1 MIPFNGCVETL
12 MKTSRLVFL
21 LLSVALL
28 LPVISGSLSR
38 ASTDEKASSDSLS
51 KNLSVFSEVLSLIR
65 RAYVEETSMEELLAG
80 ALDGSA
86 DALDPMA
93 TYVPLADVERYRAV
107 RQIGRQHSGLT
118 VARDRGISF
127 VVAVDPGSPGSAAG
141 LEQGDILAKIDDLST
156 RRLPLWRLQSI
167 LAGEVGS
174 ELALEVLRRGQTL
187 DLTLTLG
194 AYETEAPTMETVRG
208 ERVIR
213 LTRFDQEDVDTLR
226 GMLAELVAEDVGQLL
241 IDVRGVAGGDAGVAY
256 AMAGLLV
263 DGSLGE
269 LQARDEATI
278 HFQGR
283 ETPIWQGETV
293 ILIDSGTQGAGEIF
307 ATVMRQLG
315 QSQLVGRSSFG
326 LAGRQRLIALS
337 DGSQVLLTDAFYSGP
352 DGEPINQG
360 LVPDVRVV
368 DFGQQIMDDEEA
380 IEDLTL
386 ERGLELLQTGVDDV
400 REVA

>member
-1 MIPFNGCVETL
+1 
-12 MKTSRLVFL
+12 MKKSRLVFL
-21 LLSVALL
+21 LLSIALL

-80 ALDGSA
+80 ALDGSS

-93 TYVPLADVERYRAV
+93 TYVPVADVERYREV
-107 RQIGRQHSGLT
+107 RRIGRQHSGLT
-118 VARDRGISF
+118 VAKDRGIAF
-127 VVAVDPGSPGSAAG
+127 VVAVDPDSPGTEAG

-156 RRLPLWRLQSI
+156 RRLPLWRLQSA
-167 LAGEVGS
+167 LAGEPGTK
-174 ELALEVLRRGQTL
+174 LALEVLRRGQTH

-194 AYETEAPTMETVRG
+194 TYEPQPPAMETIEDQRI
-208 ERVIR
+208 IR
-213 LTRFDQEDVDTLR
+213 LTRFEQQDLEALR
-226 GMLAELVAEDVGQLL
+226 AMLAGLLAAEVDQLL

-269 LQARDEATI
+269 LRSRDEATL
-278 HFQGR
+278 HFQGQ
-283 ETPIWQGETV
+283 EAPIWQGETV

-315 QSQLVGRSSFG
+315 DSQLVGRSSFG
-326 LAGRQRLIALS
+326 LAGRQRLVPLS

-368 DFGQQIMDDEEA
+368 DFGQQAAEGEEA
-380 IEDLTL
+380 GEDLTL
-386 ERGLELLQTGVDDV
+386 EKGLELLRGSEESL

>member
-1 MIPFNGCVETL
+1 

-38 ASTDEKASSDSLS
+38 ASTDDQGSSDSLS

-80 ALDGSA
+80 ALDGSS

-93 TYVPLADVERYRAV
+93 TYVPVADVERYREV
-107 RQIGRQHSGLT
+107 RRIGRQHSGLT
-118 VARDRGISF
+118 VAKDRGIAF
-127 VVAVDPGSPGSAAG
+127 VVAVDPNSPGTAAG
-141 LEQGDILAKIDDLST
+141 LEQGDILAKVDDLST
-156 RRLPLWRLQSI
+156 RPMPLWRLQSA
-167 LAGEVGS
+167 LAGAPGTG
-174 ELALEVLRRGQTL
+174 LALEVLRRGQTH

-194 AYETEAPTMETVRG
+194 TYEPRPAFMETVQDQP
-208 ERVIR
+208 VVR
-213 LTRFDQEDVDTLR
+213 LTRFEQQDLETVKGILAGLLAEDVDKL
-226 GMLAELVAEDVGQLL
+226 LV
-241 IDVRGVAGGDAGVAY
+241 DVRGVAGGDAGVAY

-269 LQARDEATI
+269 LKARDEATV
-278 HFQGR
+278 HYQGL
-283 ETPIWQGETV
+283 EAPIWQGETV
-293 ILIDSGTQGAGEIF
+293 ILIDNGTQGAGEIF
-307 ATVMRQLG
+307 ATVMRQRG
-315 QSQLVGRSSFG
+315 GSQLVGRSSFG
-326 LAGRQRLIALS
+326 LAGRQRLVPLS

-368 DFGQQIMDDEEA
+368 DFGQPGTEDEETVM
-380 IEDLTL
+380 DLTL
-386 ERGLELLQTGVDDV
+386 EKGLELLQTTDEEA